1 MVLTQGRLGRRAC
14 ALLLHPMT
22 KFYPLE
28 VKEVRRETADSVS
41 IRFQVPAGAESA
53 FAFKA
58 GQYLTLEHP
67 IGGVPVRRSY
77 SLCAAPEDGELR
89 VAVKEVPGGTFSTF
103 ANRTLQVGDVLQG
116 MVPQG
121 RFVLEADAGLRRS
134 FVGMAAGSGITPIL
148 SQIRH
153 LLHNEPQSDF
163 TLFYVNKT
171 SASILFKEQLQDLKD
186 TFLERFRLFHL
197 LTREPVEAELFHGRL
212 DAERCRALIAAKVLD
227 VTALDGAYL
236 CGPEAM
242 ILDCRDVL
250 QSAGLAADRVHFE
263 LFTASGSANAAT
275 RIGASESG
283 EQEVAIVLD
292 GITTTVA
299 LSGNKSILDAALD
312 AGLDAPYSCLGGVC
326 CTCRAKMTSGKADMD
341 INYALEPGEVEQG
354 FILTCQSHP
363 KGPGPYV
370 VDFDQQ

>member
-1 MVLTQGRLGRRAC
+1 
-14 ALLLHPMT
+14 MT
-22 KFYPLE
+22 KFYPLQ
-28 VKEVRRETADSVS
+28 VTEVRRETADSVS
-41 IRFQVPAGAESA
+41 VRFEAPEAAREA
-53 FAFKA
+53 FAFTA
-58 GQYLTLEHP
+58 GQYLTLEHT
-67 IGGVPVRRSY
+67 IGGEAVRRSY

-89 VAVKEVPGGTFSTF
+89 VGVKEVSGGRFSTF
-103 ANRTLQVGDVLQG
+103 VNRELKVGDTLQA

-121 RFVLEADAGLRRS
+121 RFTLEADAAGLRH

-153 LLHNEPQSDF
+153 VLQSEPASTF

-171 SASILFKEQLQDLKD
+171 SASIMFKEELQDLKD
-186 TFLERFRLFHL
+186 QYLERLRLFHL
-197 LTREPVEAELFHGRL
+197 LTREPVDAELFHGRL
-212 DAERCRALIAAKVLD
+212 DADRCRALIQAGMLD
-227 VTALDGAYL
+227 PANTDGVYL

-250 QSAGLAADRVHFE
+250 QEAGMPEGTVHFE
-263 LFTASGSANAAT
+263 LFTTSAPAKAVAPVAVEE
-275 RIGASESG
+275 GAG
-283 EQEVAIVLD
+283 DEVAIVLD
-292 GITTTVA
+292 GITTTVK
-299 LSGNKSILDAALD
+299 LEGNKSILDAALD

-341 INYALEPGEVEQG
+341 INYALEPKEVEQG

>member
-1 MVLTQGRLGRRAC
+1 MQIGLGLAGC
-14 ALLLHPMT
+14 ALNLHPMT
-22 KFYPLE
+22 RFYPLE
-28 VKEVRRETADSVS
+28 VTEIRRETADSVS
-41 IRFQVPAGAESA
+41 IRFQAPANAAGE
-53 FAFKA
+53 FAFRA
-58 GQYLTLEHP
+58 GQYLTLEHA
-67 IGGVPVRRSY
+67 IDGELVRRSY

-89 VAVKEVPGGTFSTF
+89 VGVKEVPGGRFSAF
-103 ANRTLQVGDVLQG
+103 ANRVLKVGDTVQG

-121 RFVLEADAGLRRS
+121 RFVLEADAALQRN

-153 LLHNEPQSDF
+153 ILFNEPQSTF

-171 SASILFKEQLQDLKD
+171 SSSIMFKEELQDLKD
-186 TFLERFRLFHL
+186 QFLERFRLFHL
-197 LTREPVEAELFHGRL
+197 LTREPVDAELFHGRL
-212 DAERCRALIAAKVLD
+212 DAARCKALIDAGLLEVEA
-227 VTALDGAYL
+227 TDGVYL
-236 CGPEAM
+236 CGPESM

-250 QSAGLAADRVHFE
+250 QGAGMPDDRVHFE
-263 LFTASGSANAAT
+263 LFTTADSKVEKAAPVTAATGSA
-275 RIGASESG
+275 
-283 EQEVAIVLD
+283 QQVAIVLD
-292 GITTTVA
+292 GITTTVE
-299 LSGNKSILDAALD
+299 LEGNKSILDAALD

-341 INYALEPGEVEQG
+341 INYALEPREVEQG